1 MNILSDIKQLV
12 GKGTLNKLEIETV
25 LNYLIKATRKA
36 LDIDADDSVKCRES
50 SLFLKELCYIV
61 NIPYVPFANNELGMK
76 ELEHHYGIVGFNTKI
91 GQICFLLDATYMQ
104 FNRNT
109 YPVSDKMVVS
119 PGKSVG
125 EKLKQQLINKG
136 YFTVTHKNII
146 EYLNGFIESYN
157 SLYEI
162 DTDLVFDKFY
172 KELKKFNINIID
184 SDYLNNNT
192 KQR

>member
-1 MNILSDIKQLV
+1 MNTLSDIKQLV
-12 GKGTLNKLEIETV
+12 EKGTLNKLEIETV
-25 LNYLIKATRKA
+25 LNYLIKTTRNS
-36 LDIDADDSVKCRES
+36 LHIDADSVKCRES
-50 SLFLKELCYIV
+50 SLFLKELCDRV

-76 ELEHHYGIVGFNTKI
+76 ELEHHYGIVGFNTEV

-136 YFTVTHKNII
+136 YFTVTHKNIT

-162 DTDLVFDKFY
+162 DSNLVFDKFY
-172 KELKKFNINIID
+172 KELEKFNINIID
-184 SDYLNNNT
+184 IDYLNNNT